1 MEVAHKML
9 ILELLS
15 YFVLNYVKLY
25 TIITYAYIGNMDIN
39 RGQPLNGGIKVN
51 WGGGGMAYMGS
62 VIVCGLPRDLITIK
76 YKVAALFY
84 F

>member
-51 WGGGGMAYMGS
+51 WGGGGGH
-62 VIVCGLPRDLITIK
+62 GLHGFSDRVWLTWGFN
-76 YKVAALFY
+76 YY
-84 F
+84 

>member
-51 WGGGGMAYMGS
+51 WGGGGGWQGLNGFSDS
-62 VIVCGLPRDLITIK
+62 VWLTWGFN
-76 YKVAALFY
+76 YY
-84 F
+84 

>member
-51 WGGGGMAYMGS
+51 WGDGMAYMGS